1 MCEGN
6 KLSKLYTRRYFRTMS
21 TKTPLSTEQPHIC
34 SDKPGVKPAD
44 AELWHAYLRA
54 ISDYFPFSE
63 KPDGYRIYTAPL
75 TSFGVTIGRAID
87 PAIINNDLF
96 RLGDLLLP
104 PDSPVFLPRLSYSQ
118 RLRRYLKCAVVVIR
132 PRRHYYWSLLIS
144 D

>member
-1 MCEGN
+1 
-6 KLSKLYTRRYFRTMS
+6 MS
-21 TKTPLSTEQPHIC
+21 TKAPSSTEQPHTG
-34 SDKPGVKPAD
+34 SDKPIVKPAD

-63 KPDGYRIYTAPL
+63 KHDGYRIYTAPL
-75 TSFGVTIGRAID
+75 TSFGVTIGRSVD

-118 RLRRYLKCAVVVIR
+118 RLHRYLQCAVVV
-132 PRRHYYWSLLIS
+132 RRFDRYYFWSLLIL